1 MNKKKLLALLMAL
14 VMTLSLMPMTV
25 IAEELETVT
34 PIAEPI
40 EPAVESVSFEAANA
54 VESTTTSIDVNGTA
68 TTVYPVSDG
77 FYQDGETYDATTNFY
92 ITNLA
97 GLKYFRD
104 WVNGTSPVMNDY
116 YDKGFLTLTLAS
128 FASNNP
134 MSGKNVHLLSDIDL
148 TGEVWQPIGP
158 NSGAVPDKFASN
170 WKAHFYGSFYGY
182 GHEITNMD
190 TSASDQGDKYT
201 RWPQGF
207 FGSIANAGRIDGL
220 VFVNP
225 KVVSKF
231 YFGYAGVVVGDA
243 GSNSWTISNCSV
255 KGNITVTGAYSGGIC
270 GIGNVNVTN
279 CTVDATGTITG
290 NQFAGGL
297 VGAERCSAASN
308 LSISGSTVKNVEI
321 TSSQFAGGLV
331 GAMASGAAGQTTIEN
346 NLISYCKVGVGG
358 DYATEDTLIAT
369 NDSATTALTLSNNTI
384 EPQPAAAVAKIG
396 NEQFATLAAAIAA
409 VPANTATTIQLIGNI
424 TDMETVTVAADQNIT
439 LDLNGHSIATA
450 VNSGSGTATRHYYAI
465 DNYGTFTLKDSAG
478 NGKIEARG
486 IENLENGVM
495 TIDGGKIVAVDANG
509 GAAIWNEATLEFK
522 SGTLEATYSGVA
534 VGNAGPGC
542 LNNRGTAHIYSGT
555 FTDASVRCYA
565 ICNFGDLT
573 IEDAT
578 VSGVHGALTCDT
590 GTLVV
595 NGGSYTAS
603 NYYGLWITND
613 GNRTDVTV
621 NGGNFQ
627 GGATGK
633 NAIRAS
639 VDDGKQDVSDATIR
653 ITGGTFTGYET
664 NAAAV
669 AVNKSN
675 SAHSWGMAISGG
687 TFSTEPDES
696 YIAEGYAAVASG
708 EVWIVKPVVTTSNDN
723 AAVVDTKLTNT
734 IDDSKVNNTNITSET
749 TNVSGVKLSTDATVD
764 STNSGTA
771 DKSGLQ
777 AVVDEA
783 KKDNATAIEEAST
796 IEVTVDVKVT
806 PEIFV
811 ENQTATFDLT
821 PTATVVTKND
831 QGNETATISGI
842 TVTNDMIDQM
852 QDITVNLY
860 TGFPPVQIIHRDD
873 TGAVIEVFTG
883 NQIGY
888 NANTGVATVT
898 IHHFSELEATGPVA
912 QIGGTPYNT
921 LEAAFAAVQ
930 DGETITLLNNVALT
944 ERLFVN
950 AGATP
955 AYAGA
960 NNRYAT
966 TSDNKSITLDMN
978 GHNIDSSSN
987 IALAGGSLNIVN
999 SSDPVAGGKI
1009 STSASG
1015 LAPVEI
1021 RGTGN
1026 LENKRT
1032 LTIGSGVT
1040 LDGEEY
1046 GLNVFGSNDAQKN
1059 LIDVNVNG
1067 TVNGTLFVLGNLTN
1081 TANEINIVVNGTVN
1095 GGNEE
1100 VGIALNGYGN
1110 VTVNG
1115 GANVSGKTGI
1125 EVRAGELTVNGGTIT
1140 GKGAYAAPTH
1150 NGSGT
1155 TSSGAAVAVAQHSTK
1170 LPINVTLTGG
1180 TLSATGANGKAVVVA
1195 DPEGNETIADSVQVV
1210 ATESFKNNSA
1220 VDEDYEWVA
1229 YGNNYTL
1236 AEKPVKALGG
1246 SLRRR
1251 ATNGGNGNIV
1261 YNETDLRFGFT
1272 VTDAGHFS
1280 TVDSYFTYTFG
1291 DYTSGHI
1298 TATKIANDG
1307 TTNLVLT
1314 KVPADYFNTEI
1325 TVTLHAFN
1333 INGEEIGTATLTKSV
1348 KEVAYALRD
1357 GGENISQTWKNY
1369 AGTIISENNLQ
1380 N

>member
-14 VMTLSLMPMTV
+14 VMTLTLVPVTAL
-25 IAEELETVT
+25 AEEEQM
-34 PIAEPI
+34 I
-40 EPAVESVSFEAANA
+40 
-54 VESTTTSIDVNGTA
+54 
-68 TTVYPVSDG
+68 SDG
-77 FYQDGETYDATTNFY
+77 FYKDSTGNNYY
-92 ITNLA
+92 IYNAA
-97 GLKYFRD
+97 GLAAWHDFLAQSSTG
-104 WVNGTSPVMNDY
+104 GTQTRT
-116 YDKGFLTLTLAS
+116 FHI
-128 FASNNP
+128 SN
-134 MSGKNVHLLSDIDL
+134 DIDAD
-148 TGEVWQPIGP
+148 GYVWTP
-158 NSGAVPDKFASN
+158 VD
-170 WKAHFYGSFYGY
+170 AHQDA
-182 GHEITNMD
+182 N
-190 TSASDQGDKYT
+190 Q
-201 RWPQGF
+201 R
-207 FGSIANAGRIDGL
+207 FGTIDGH
-220 VFVNP
+220 NH
-225 KVVSKF
+225 
-231 YFGYAGVVVGDA
+231 
-243 GSNSWTISNCSV
+243 TISNMTVNGAAMFRRFATGC
-255 KGNITVTGAYSGGIC
+255 NITIRDITFDNVDVTTTDGINASILTVQTYDNLTLDNVDARNCDIRGLYKVAALVGTVYDENPSRSIGLVMNNCDVSNCTVTSTAYDYMTCGLVAFVYTDDAETVSFENCTISDTNLYAENPNGYTVHAFVYAEEDVTGRYFDTANG
-270 GIGNVNVTN
+270 VTVTN
-279 CTVDATGTITG
+279 CYYQPYEIVY
-290 NQFAGGL
+290 NLNGG
-297 VGAERCSAASN
+297 VNAASN
-308 LSISGSTVKNVEI
+308 PTKYSSDGRINVILADPTREGFVFEGWVDEYSEEAEKNVSINNNPGYGVEN
-321 TSSQFAGGLV
+321 LV
-331 GAMASGAAGQTTIEN
+331 YEA
-346 NLISYCKVGVGG
+346 KW
-358 DYATEDTLIAT
+358 TE
-369 NDSATTALTLSNNTI
+369 ALTSN
-384 EPQPAAAVAKIG
+384 VAEING
-396 NEQFATLAAAIAA
+396 QGYPTLAAAIAA
-409 VPANTATTIQLIGNI
+409 VPANTETTIQLIGDI
-424 TDMETVTVAADQNIT
+424 SDMTTAEVAANQNIT

-465 DNYGTFTLKDSAG
+465 DNYGKFTLKDSVG
-478 NGKIEARG
+478 TGKIEARG

-495 TIDGGKIVAVDANG
+495 TIDGAKIVAIDANG

-522 SGTLEATYSGVA
+522 SGTLEATYSGAA

-627 GGATGK
+627 GGATGR

-653 ITGGTFTGYET
+653 ITGGTFTGYGT
-664 NAAAV
+664 SAAAV
-669 AVNKSN
+669 AMNKSN

-777 AVVDEA
+777 AVVDAA
-783 KKDNATAIEEAST
+783 KAGNNTLNSTSAGDAIAAAST

-944 ERLFVN
+944 DRLFVN
-950 AGATP
+950 AGTTP

-966 TSDNKSITLDMN
+966 TSEDKSITLDMN

-999 SSDPVAGGKI
+999 NSDPVVGGKI

-1046 GLNVFGSNDAQKN
+1046 GLNVFGSNNAQKN

-1081 TANEINIVVNGTVN
+1081 TDNEINIKVNGKID
-1095 GGNEE
+1095 GGSEE

-1110 VTVNG
+1110 VTVNN

-1140 GKGAYAAPTH
+1140 GTGAYAAPTH

-1170 LPINVTLTGG
+1170 LPIDVTLTGG

-1220 VDEDYEWVA
+1220 VDEDYKWVVTS
-1229 YGNNYTL
+1229 GNNYTL
-1236 AEKPVKALGG
+1236 QEKPVKALGG

-1261 YNETDLRFGFT
+1261 YDETDLRFGFT

-1314 KVPADYFNTEI
+1314 KVPANYFSTEI

-1333 INGEEIGTATLTKSV
+1333 KSGELIGTATLTKSV

-1369 AGTIISENNLQ
+1369 AGTIISENDLKN
-1380 N
+1380 